1 MNLILIG
8 LLLLLL
14 CYISF
19 TDIKRREI
27 DHIPLAIILLLS
39 VLIGLLVTHNINIIV
54 PLAILVIGII
64 LSCFNL
70 LGGGDVKLLVALSVG
85 LTNEMVLH
93 LFILTS
99 FAGVPVAI
107 GAYIIHKIKKKT
119 GSCEVPYGLAI
130 SIGYVFML
138 IGSDIKLF

>member
-1 MNLILIG
+1 MKLILIG
-8 LLLLLL
+8 LLLLML

-27 DHIPLAIILLLS
+27 DHIPLAIILVLS
-39 VLIGLLVTHNINIIV
+39 VFIGFLVTNNINIIV
-54 PLAILVIGII
+54 PIVILVIGVI

-70 LGGGDVKLLVALSVG
+70 LGGGDVKLLVALTIG
-85 LTNEMVLH
+85 LTNEMILN

-99 FAGVPVAI
+99 FAGIPVAI
-107 GAYIIHKIKKKT
+107 LAYLVHKIKKKP

-138 IGSDIKLF
+138 IASDIKLF